1 MRAIKLH
8 FVDANHLDIL
18 LNDQR
23 FMQEIQFLNPN
34 RLDKLNISLSDP
46 ILQHW
51 YLDTEVVV
59 LSIFGRAIKRLIFP
73 ATNFDI
79 EFKQAL
85 TNQLKGGLTH
95 NGNDIIDSTDVQI

>member
-1 MRAIKLH
+1 MREIKLH
-8 FVDANHLDIL
+8 FVDANHLDLL

-23 FMQEIQFLNPN
+23 FMQEIKFLNPN
-34 RLDKLNISLSDP
+34 RLDRLNISLSDP
-46 ILQHW
+46 IPQHG
-51 YLDTEVVV
+51 YLDTEVVA

-79 EFKQAL
+79 EFKQAF

-95 NGNDIIDSTDVQI
+95 NGSDVIDSTDVQV